1 MKKECDSDIKVK
13 RQNEDID
20 QVTPNDPI
28 LPGTAHISIM
38 PLIAFNFCCSF
49 KLI

>member
-20 QVTPNDPI
+20 QVTPND
-28 LPGTAHISIM
+28 GMAHISIV
-38 PLIAFNFCCSF
+38 LTAFN
-49 KLI
+49 LI

>member
-28 LPGTAHISIM
+28 LPGMVHISIV
-38 PLIAFNFCCSF
+38 LTAFNFCCSF